1 MPEDLI
7 GMSDKLDS
15 PAYSTSVGLLR
26 WALLMTDIYVQ
37 PTRQGIRIGTATGG
51 IEWESVKNFLRRLLP

>member
-1 MPEDLI
+1 MPENLV
-7 GMSDKLDS
+7 GMADKLQS
-15 PAYSTSVGLLR
+15 PAYSTGVGLLK

-37 PTRQGIRIGTATGG
+37 PTHSGIRIGSATGG